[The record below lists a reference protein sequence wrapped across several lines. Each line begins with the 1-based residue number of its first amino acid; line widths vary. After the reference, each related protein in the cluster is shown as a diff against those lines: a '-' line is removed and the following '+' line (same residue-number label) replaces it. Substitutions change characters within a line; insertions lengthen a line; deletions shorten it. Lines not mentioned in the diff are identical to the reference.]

1 MGAEHATDTGA
12 GRGDPADPA
21 FGWWPSPWPASMVAA
36 GKVGRSGLQADG
48 ADVYWIESRPDDGG
62 RQVVVGVAGGQ
73 PPVDV
78 SPAGVSVGS
87 RVHEYGGGAATVDG
101 GALFYVNQDDQR
113 WYRVPVNGSSA
124 PRADSPA
131 PSAPAS
137 LTPPPPADGSS
148 RRYADGRLAGSG
160 QWLVSVEER
169 IGAGRT
175 GHRLV
180 AVGVHEPAVVPVVEE
195 GDFVA
200 APRVSADGRW
210 LAWVTWDHPYMP
222 WDSSEVWVARIEESG
237 GSIRL
242 RDGRRVAGGDGTS
255 VGQPLWCGDGSL
267 LFVDDR
273 SGWWLPYR
281 LTAEELAADAPM
293 AHPLVGRQ
301 AEFHAPDWVLGQSTM
316 AELSDG
322 SIVCRMHEG
331 GRDHLVRLRPP
342 ERAEDAVPLDGS
354 EEPPLSVDII
364 DQPCV
369 SISGVAVTQP
379 DPGVGPPGVLG
390 RVWLLGST
398 ATESQAVFEIPE
410 AGGDPPRRIS
420 AAPAVAVSGRDVSVG
435 RPFTAA
441 TPSGPVPGLFFA
453 PRNARVEQVEV
464 VEHPEHLHA
473 GSGAL
478 PPLVVFCHGGPTAA
492 AVAGFDPVVQFFTS
506 RGLAVAVVD
515 YRGSTGYGRAYRQ
528 RLLGRWGEADVDD
541 CVHYAGALAGAGWVD
556 GSRMAIRGTS
566 AGGLTA
572 LAALIRSRCFAG
584 AAAWYGVTDLEAL
597 AADTHDFE
605 SRYVDSLVGPWPE
618 AAETYRARSPIHHAD
633 RVAGQVLLLQGAD
646 DRVVPR
652 DQSERFAALLQERGI
667 PCRLVIF
674 EGESHGFRRAAT
686 IEACLTAEL
695 DFYRSLFSRPP
706 PPEPTPTA
714 P

>member
-1 MGAEHATDTGA
+1 MGAEHAADTEA
-12 GRGDPADPA
+12 GRDDPAGLA
-21 FGWWPSPWPASMVAA
+21 SGWWPSPWPASMVAA
-36 GKVGRSGLQADG
+36 GKVGRSGLQAAG
-48 ADVYWIESRPDDGG
+48 GGVYWIESRPDDGG
-62 RQVVVGVAGGQ
+62 RQVVVGAAGGQ
-73 PPVDV
+73 LPVDI
-78 SPAGVSVGS
+78 SPVGVSVGS
-87 RVHEYGGGAATVDG
+87 RVHEYGGGAATVAA

-113 WYRVPVNGSSA
+113 WYRVPVPGSSGSM
-124 PRADSPA
+124 ADSPTPGA
-131 PSAPAS
+131 PVS
-137 LTPPPPADGSS
+137 LSPPPPADGPSC
-148 RRYADGRLAGSG
+148 RYADGRLAGSG

-169 IGAGRT
+169 VGAGRT
-175 GHRLV
+175 GHRLM
-180 AVGVHEPAVVPVVEE
+180 AVGVQEPAVVPMVEE
-195 GDFVA
+195 GDFVG
-200 APRVSADGRW
+200 APRVSGDGRW
-210 LAWVTWDHPYMP
+210 LAWVTWDHPCMP

-242 RDGRRVAGGDGTS
+242 RGGRRVAGGEGTS
-255 VGQPLWCGDGSL
+255 VGQPLWCRDGSL

-281 LTAEELAADAPM
+281 LRAEQLAADVPV
-293 AHPLVGRQ
+293 AHPLVARQ
-301 AEFHAPDWVLGQSTM
+301 AEFHAPDWVLGQATM

-322 SIVCRMHEG
+322 SVVCRMHEG
-331 GRDHLVRLRPP
+331 GRDHLVCLRPP
-342 ERAEDAVPLDGS
+342 ESADDAVRQKRA
-354 EEPPLSVDII
+354 EEPPWSIDVI

-379 DPGVGPPGVLG
+379 EPAVGPPGVLD

-398 ATESQAVFEIPE
+398 ATESQAVFEIPV

-420 AAPAVAVSGRDVSVG
+420 TAPAVAVSSRDVSVG

-453 PRNARVEQVEV
+453 PRNAHVEQQ
-464 VEHPEHLHA
+464 LDG
-473 GSGAL
+473 GSTGL

-515 YRGSTGYGRAYRQ
+515 YRGSTGYGRAYRL
-528 RLLGRWGEADVDD
+528 RLLGMWGEGDVDD
-541 CVHYAGALAGAGWVD
+541 CVHYAGALADAGWVD

-572 LAALIRSRCFAG
+572 LAALIRSQCFAG

-618 AAETYRARSPIHHAD
+618 AAETYRARSPIHHPD
-633 RVAGQVLLLQGAD
+633 RVAGEVLLLQGAD

-652 DQSERFAALLQERGI
+652 DQSERFAAMLHEHGI

-695 DFYRSLFSRPP
+695 DFYRSLFSHPVS
-706 PPEPTPTA
+706 PEPTPTA

>member
-1 MGAEHATDTGA
+1 L
-12 GRGDPADPA
+12 
-21 FGWWPSPWPASMVAA
+21 VAA
-36 GKVGRSGLQADG
+36 GKVGRSGLQAAG

-62 RQVVVGVAGGQ
+62 RQVVVEGAGG
-73 PPVDV
+73 PLPVDI

-101 GALFYVNQDDQR
+101 GTLFYVNQDDQR
-113 WYRVPVNGSSA
+113 WYRVPVPDTPA
-124 PRADSPA
+124 AIAPA
-131 PSAPAS
+131 P
-137 LTPPPPADGSS
+137 LTPPPPADGPSC
-148 RRYADGRLAGSG
+148 RYADGRLAGSG
-160 QWLVSVEER
+160 RWLVSVEER

-180 AVGVHEPAVVPVVEE
+180 AVAVEELAVVPIVGE

-200 APRVSADGRW
+200 APRVSRDGRW
-210 LAWVTWDHPYMP
+210 LAWVTWDHPCMP

-242 RDGRRVAGGDGTS
+242 RGGRRVAGGDGTS
-255 VGQPLWCGDGSL
+255 VGQPLWCRDGSL

-273 SGWWLPYR
+273 SGWWLPFR
-281 LTAEELAADAPM
+281 LTAEQLAADAPV
-293 AHPLVGRQ
+293 AHPLVARQ
-301 AEFHAPDWVLGQSTM
+301 AEFHAPDWVLGQATM
-316 AELSDG
+316 AELADG

-342 ERAEDAVPLDGS
+342 ERAEVAVPADGS
-354 EEPPLSVDII
+354 DQPPWSVDII

-369 SISGVAVTQP
+369 SISGVAVTRP
-379 DPGVGPPGVLG
+379 DPAGGPPGVLG

-398 ATESQAVFEIPE
+398 PSESQAVFEIPV
-410 AGGDPPRRIS
+410 AGGDPRRRIS
-420 AAPAVAVSGRDVSVG
+420 AAPAVAVSSRDVSVG

-453 PRNARVEQVEV
+453 PTNAGVEPVE
-464 VEHPEHLHA
+464 PRKHLRG
-473 GSGAL
+473 GSGAV

-506 RGLAVAVVD
+506 RGLSVAVVD
-515 YRGSTGYGRAYRQ
+515 YRGSTGYGRAYRR

-541 CVHYAGALAGAGWVD
+541 CVHYAGALAAAGWVD

-572 LAALIRSRCFAG
+572 LAALIRSRSFAG
-584 AAAWYGVTDLEAL
+584 AAAWYGVTDLVAL

-633 RVAGQVLLLQGAD
+633 RVAGEVLLLQGAD

-652 DQSERFAALLQERGI
+652 DQSERFAAMLQERGI